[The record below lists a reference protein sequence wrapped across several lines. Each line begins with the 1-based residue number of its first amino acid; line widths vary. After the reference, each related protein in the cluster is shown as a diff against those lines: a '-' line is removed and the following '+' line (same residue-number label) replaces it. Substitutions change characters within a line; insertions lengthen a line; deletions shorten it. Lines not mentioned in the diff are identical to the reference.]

1 MPIKSL
7 FPTRFG
13 GLGGLEKEAKLVDLD
28 QRLDQLSE
36 LAATAPTAQ
45 VYFDSLVCSLCKA
58 TNALAAAAWTVE
70 GARYRLQAE
79 YGLRDIG
86 IHDQPVVMALHEQ
99 GLEEACRSSSR
110 SSHVGGIELPY
121 RYHFCAGDFDGD
133 AFLVLEI
140 VLNSIELESAN
151 DVTGGAIKAILEA
164 FIETAREYRSQI
176 VIQSLKEELHAI
188 EDLEARMPR
197 WYGSEC
203 FERAAFVIANEL
215 RELSGVDRVC
225 IGRVQRGR
233 IVMKAISGV
242 VSFDRR
248 AKQVALLEELMY
260 ATSRAMIRVQLPS
273 KDPLPVELE
282 SLADRYVDAS
292 GVESMLLTVCKSSQ
306 TPESHLSDDKSFGVI
321 ALENFQ
327 EPNLALSPRVERI
340 VERAESALAIAA
352 RREDGWIF
360 RVAGRLD
367 QVRRR
372 LHESKAGWILT
383 CTLLA
388 FVLLLLFLVPIQRDV
403 WAEGVYECSISRDV
417 FVPLDAEVVEVR
429 VDHESLVEQGDILM
443 VLRSRALDLKREELL
458 TEREVA
464 LEKLRS
470 IESSR
475 LGDRRNRPQESAQ
488 QVDWSAAETELRE
501 LLDGQSEQ
509 LLIIEEM
516 MKSLVLRSPI
526 SGQVITWNSSR
537 EWLRRPVRQGQKL
550 ISIVDVT
557 SQGKLRLVV
566 DDHEASVLYN
576 STSQSDGA
584 AKMRFAFVSY
594 PAQSLRATVEHT
606 AINADRSEGK
616 GGAIRVEASVETDQD
631 YPRLPGAAVRGRIE
645 CGTTSLGRLW
655 LDRAIRQW
663 RLWWY
668 F

>member
-1 MPIKSL
+1 M
-7 FPTRFG
+7 
-13 GLGGLEKEAKLVDLD
+13 DLD

-36 LAATAPTAQ
+36 LAATAPAAQ
-45 VYFDSLVCSLCKA
+45 VYFDSLVCSLCEA
-58 TNALAAAAWTVE
+58 THAIAAAAWTVE

-79 YGLRDIG
+79 YRLRDIG
-86 IHDQPVVMALHEQ
+86 IHDQPAVMALHEQ
-99 GLEEACRSSSR
+99 GLEEACRSTHRISQVSGR
-110 SSHVGGIELPY
+110 ELPY

-140 VLNSIELESAN
+140 VMKSTASGSAE
-151 DVTGGAIKAILEA
+151 DISGGAIKAILEA

-176 VIQSLKEELHAI
+176 VIQSLKEELHTI
-188 EDLEARMPR
+188 EDLEARLSR
-197 WYGSEC
+197 WYGSKC
-203 FERAAFVIANEL
+203 FDQAAFVIANEL

-225 IGRVQRGR
+225 VGRVQRGR
-233 IVMKAISGV
+233 IVMIAISGV

-248 AKQVALLEELMY
+248 AKQVALLEELMN
-260 ATSRAMIRVQLPS
+260 ATSRAMTRVQLPVR
-273 KDPLPVELE
+273 DPLPVELE
-282 SLADRYVDAS
+282 SRVDRYVDGS

-306 TPESHLSDDKSFGVI
+306 TPESHRSTEKSFGVI

-327 EPNLALSPRVERI
+327 EPKLVLSPRVERI
-340 VERAESALAIAA
+340 LERAESALVIAA
-352 RREDGWIF
+352 EREDGWIF

-367 QVRRR
+367 QFRQRF
-372 LHESKAGWILT
+372 LESKAGWVLSG
-383 CTLLA
+383 LLLC
-388 FVLLLLFLVPIQRDV
+388 FVLLLLFLVPIQREV
-403 WAEGVYECSISRDV
+403 WAEGVYECSLSRDI
-417 FVPLDAEVVEVR
+417 FVPLDAEVAEVR
-429 VDHESLVEQGDILM
+429 VDHESLVEQGDVLM
-443 VLRSRALDLKREELL
+443 VLRSRALDLRREELL

-509 LLIIEEM
+509 LLIIDEM

-526 SGQVITWNSSR
+526 AGQVITWNSSR

-550 ISIVDVT
+550 LSIVDLR
-557 SQGKLRLVV
+557 SQGKLRLMV
-566 DDHEASVLYN
+566 DDHEASVLY
-576 STSQSDGA
+576 SSMSQSQGA

-594 PAQSLRATVEHT
+594 PAQSLRAKVDHT
-606 AINADRSEGK
+606 GINADRSEGQ
-616 GGAIRVEASVETDQD
+616 GGAIRVEASVEADQD
-631 YPRLPGAAVRGRIE
+631 YLRLPGAAVRGRIE